1 MLELTY
7 TTPVQPVEL
16 DTFHEVDM
24 TPRQPEGMDTTNKG
38 VATFSQRQQC
48 DLMAVGN
55 KGDCFIFDL
64 FKNRISQ
71 LEKEIS
77 KKDEIISFLTE
88 QLSIKNAFTIPLQ
101 NQSQERRSTNNNTL
115 NESIESE
122 IPS

>member
-1 MLELTY
+1 
-7 TTPVQPVEL
+7 
-16 DTFHEVDM
+16 
-24 TPRQPEGMDTTNKG
+24 MDTTNKG

-88 QLSIKNAFTIPLQ
+88 QLSMLSQSLCKTKVKKEEVRTTIP
-101 NQSQERRSTNNNTL
+101 SMKVL
-115 NESIESE
+115 NLKYLVRKRIQLN
-122 IPS
+122 